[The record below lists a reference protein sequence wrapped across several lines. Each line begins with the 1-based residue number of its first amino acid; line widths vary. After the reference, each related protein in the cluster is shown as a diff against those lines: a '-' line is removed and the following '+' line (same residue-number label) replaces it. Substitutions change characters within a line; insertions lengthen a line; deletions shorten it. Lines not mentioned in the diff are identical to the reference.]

1 MRNPIA
7 AKAHIIALSIYGHLG
22 DPVESLYDAVN
33 NSDFAGDHEKAELY
47 ALLEEGLHPKLPLRQ
62 AEFLIYEAM
71 LKVMAPA

>member
-22 DPVESLYDAVN
+22 DPVDSLYDAIN

-47 ALLEEGLHPKLPLRQ
+47 ALLAEGLHPKLPLRQ
-62 AEFLIYEAM
+62 AEHLILEAM
-71 LKVMAPA
+71 HKVLTPA